1 MTFESDDIV
10 DTGATKNTAAEV
22 KTEQTE
28 WQPKQQTE
36 GEQPTELSDEEKA
49 KQEVKQA
56 AQKTENAVERT
67 ADKADAKAR
76 EIHH

>member
-22 KTEQTE
+22 EAKQTE

-49 KQEVKQA
+49 
-56 AQKTENAVERT
+56 
-67 ADKADAKAR
+67 
-76 EIHH
+76 